1 MASYA
6 IEKSPTLRDQVIE
19 AVLEILQSGTILP
32 GQRVTEEG
40 LARQLNVSRTP
51 IREAL
56 GQLAQRGALH
66 VRPGGGYAV
75 PLPTL
80 DELHEIIA
88 VRLLL
93 EPPAVRL
100 AAAEFDA
107 GNIATID
114 QAIGGEDAAA
124 SEKNPLRFAQANERF
139 RRAIF
144 QEISNR
150 ALRRAI
156 AQFDTHLHFIR
167 SSTLKNLPLRRQIV
181 DRQRAIRDAIAAHDA
196 DLAEG
201 LWKSYLRLTE
211 EALSAALTDFMNSPE
226 APVIR
231 ARRRSVRFRRAG

>member
-1 MASYA
+1 MANFA
-6 IEKSPTLRDQVIE
+6 IQKSATLRDQVVE
-19 AVLEILQSGTILP
+19 AVLGILQSGSLLP

-80 DELHEIIA
+80 EELHETIA

-93 EPPAVRL
+93 EPPALRM
-100 AAAEFDA
+100 AAVEFDPA
-107 GNIATID
+107 RIATID

-124 SEKNPLRFAQANERF
+124 ADKSPLRFAQANERF

-144 QEISNR
+144 GEIANG

-181 DRQRAIRDAIAAHDA
+181 DRQRAIRDAIAAHDP

-211 EALSAALTDFMNSPE
+211 EALSAALTEFINSPE
-226 APVIR
+226 VSMPR
-231 ARRRSVRFRRAG
+231 PRRRSVRFTRAG

>member
-1 MASYA
+1 MAGFA
-6 IEKSPTLRDQVIE
+6 IQKSATLRDQVVE
-19 AVLEILQSGTILP
+19 AVLEILQSGTLLP

-40 LARQLNVSRTP
+40 LARRLNVSRTP

-75 PLPTL
+75 PLPSSE
-80 DELHEIIA
+80 ELHEVIA

-93 EPPAVRL
+93 EPPAVRM
-100 AAAEFDA
+100 AAVEFDA
-107 GNIATID
+107 ERIAAID
-114 QAIGGEDAAA
+114 RAISGEDAAA
-124 SEKNPLRFAQANERF
+124 AEKNPLRFAQANERF

-144 QEISNR
+144 GEIANR

-156 AQFDTHLHFIR
+156 AQFDTHLQFIR
-167 SSTLKNLPLRRQIV
+167 ASTLKNLPLRRQIV
-181 DRQRAIRDAIAAHDA
+181 DRQRAIRDAIAARDP

-211 EALSAALTDFMNSPE
+211 EALSAALTEFMNSPE
-226 APVIR
+226 AP
-231 ARRRSVRFRRAG
+231 APSRRRSVRFRRAG